1 MSLRDGETKS
11 VAGLTTGTAGLT
23 RGTVKPLAQ
32 ENYLPRSH
40 EKDRDLSLDAS
51 SGLTTGTHIIYHVG
65 CGVEATRDDRCSQ
78 GQPIWR
84 TSLCL
89 VTVGT
94 RPLRADP
101 SWTWRGSFYVVPAIL
116 PKNREFK

>member
-65 CGVEATRDDRCSQ
+65 CGVEATEIIQIQVRATT
-78 GQPIWR
+78 PNA
-84 TSLCL
+84 TA
-89 VTVGT
+89 T
-94 RPLRADP
+94 RGNYL
-101 SWTWRGSFYVVPAIL
+101 GSAL
-116 PKNREFK
+116 P